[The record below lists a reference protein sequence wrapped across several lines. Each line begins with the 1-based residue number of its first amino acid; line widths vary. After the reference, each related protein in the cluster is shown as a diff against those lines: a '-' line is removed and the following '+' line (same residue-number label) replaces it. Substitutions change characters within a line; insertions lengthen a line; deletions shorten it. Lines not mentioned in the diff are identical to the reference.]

1 MPIADDLKQDEDRYQ
16 LQTYGKFPFSID
28 KGAGCYVYDEKGNK
42 YLDFYGAHAVASTGH
57 CHPQVVKAIQ
67 KQAAELIFYSNV
79 SYNSARARAVK
90 KLLEMAGA
98 PYYQAFLAN
107 SGSEANENALKLA
120 RAVTGRKEIISISGS
135 FHGRS
140 YGSLSSTGIPKYAN
154 YLNTPVPMHRILPA
168 ESVAEAVSEET
179 AAVLVEPIQSMGG
192 MKEIPLDCLRQIE
205 KECQEHGALLIFD
218 EIQTGVARTGSF
230 LYSGLVNIHPKMV
243 TLAKGIASGFPA
255 AALLVTEELAKK
267 VQHGDLGSTFG
278 GGPLSCA
285 TMEATLEVID
295 KEQLIQN
302 AGLMGDY
309 LKKALSSLEGVEE
322 VRGRGLLLGVKVR
335 EPKTAKEL
343 QAGLL
348 KQRILAG
355 SSMDPQVL
363 RIMPPLIITRREA
376 DLFVEAVKAL

>member
-1 MPIADDLKQDEDRYQ
+1 MQVADELKSQEDRYQ
-16 LQTYGKFPFSID
+16 LQTYGKFPFFID
-28 KGAGCYVYDEKGNK
+28 KGAGCYVYDEEGNK

-90 KLLEMAGA
+90 KLLEMAGE

-168 ESVAEAVSEET
+168 EAVAEAVSEET

-192 MKEIPLDCLRQIE
+192 MKEIPLDCLSHIQ
-205 KECQEHGALLIFD
+205 KECQHHGALLIFD

-230 LYSGLVNIHPKMV
+230 LYSGLVHIHPEMV

-267 VQHGDLGSTFG
+267 VKHGDLGSTFG

-295 KEQLIQN
+295 KEQLIEN

-309 LKKALSSLEGVEE
+309 LKKNLSSIDGIEDVP
-322 VRGRGLLLGVKVR
+322 GRGLLLGVKAR

-355 SSMDPQVL
+355 SSLDPQVL
-363 RIMPPLIITRREA
+363 RMMPPLIITRREA
-376 DLFVEAVKAL
+376 DLFVKAVKAI

>member
-1 MPIADDLKQDEDRYQ
+1 MKIADDLKSLEDRYQ
-16 LQTYGKFPFSID
+16 LQ
-28 KGAGCYVYDEKGNK
+28 
-42 YLDFYGAHAVASTGH
+42 YGAHAVASTGH
-57 CHPQVVKAIQ
+57 CHPRVVKAIQ

-90 KLLEMAGA
+90 KLVEMAGE
-98 PYYQAFLAN
+98 PYYQAFLVN
-107 SGSEANENALKLA
+107 SGSEANDNALKLA
-120 RAVTGRKEIISISGS
+120 RAFTGRKEIISFSGS

-140 YGSLSSTGIPKYAN
+140 YGSLSATGIPKYAD

-168 ESVAEAVSEET
+168 GSVAEAISEET
-179 AAVLVEPIQSMGG
+179 AAVLIEPIQSMGG
-192 MKEIPLDCLRQIE
+192 VQEIPLDCLNQIQE
-205 KECQEHGALLIFD
+205 ACQKQGALLIFD

-230 LYSGLVNIHPKMV
+230 LYSGLVNVHPEMV

-255 AALLVTEELAKK
+255 AALLVTEELAKT
-267 VQHGDLGSTFG
+267 VEHGDLGSTFG

-285 TMEATLEVID
+285 TMEATLEVIE
-295 KEQLIQN
+295 KEQLIEN

-309 LKKALSSLEGVEE
+309 LKETLSSIEGVEE

-363 RIMPPLIITRREA
+363 RMMPPLIITRREA
-376 DLFVEAVKAL
+376 DLFVEAVKAV

>member
-1 MPIADDLKQDEDRYQ
+1 MKIVDDLKQDEDRYQ
-16 LQTYGKFPFSID
+16 LQTYGKFSFFID
-28 KGAGCYVYDEKGNK
+28 KGAGCYVYDEEGNK

-57 CHPQVVKAIQ
+57 CHPHVVKAIQ

-90 KLLEMAGA
+90 KLLEMAGE
-98 PYYQAFLAN
+98 PYYQAFLVN

-120 RAVTGRKEIISISGS
+120 RAVTGRKEIISLSGS

-154 YLNTPVPMHRILPA
+154 YLNTPVPMHRVLPA
-168 ESVAEAVSEET
+168 EAVAEAVCEET
-179 AAVLVEPIQSMGG
+179 AAVLIEPIQSMGG
-192 MKEIPLDCLRQIE
+192 VREIPLDCLSQIQ
-205 KECQEHGALLIFD
+205 KECRQHGALLIFD

-230 LYSGLVNIHPKMV
+230 LYSGLVNIHPQMV

-267 VQHGDLGSTFG
+267 VKHGDLGSTFG

-285 TMEATLEVID
+285 TMEATLEVIET
-295 KEQLIQN
+295 EQLIEN

-309 LKKALSSLEGVEE
+309 LKKTLSSIESIEE

-363 RIMPPLIITRREA
+363 RMMPPLILTRREA
-376 DLFVEAVKAL
+376 DLFVEAVKAI